1 MSLVYNALIGTRTSD
16 SVLAAVPH
24 YLHSISPYEDIVSS
38 ETCTIN
44 LNIHN
49 YIYYIYTSI
58 SIYNDILTKCKS
70 YHIIFRARRSVGSRC
85 IVIQQP

>member
-1 MSLVYNALIGTRTSD
+1 MRNSG
-16 SVLAAVPH
+16 LAAVPH

-44 LNIHN
+44 LNIHIYII
-49 YIYYIYTSI
+49 YIYI
-58 SIYNDILTKCKS
+58 SIYNDILTKCNS
-70 YHIIFRARRSVGSRC
+70 YNIIFRARRSVGSRC